1 MMNWRNF
8 RKRLILLEKSENL
21 FLLKCVK
28 SRYNISIFFAKF

>member
-8 RKRLILLEKSENL
+8 SKRLILLEKSKKL

-28 SRYNISIFFAKF
+28 SRYNISIVFAKF